1 MHTTTKSCDG
11 KVAIITGASS
21 GIGRATALLLAKEGA
36 AIVAGARRHDEL
48 EILVS
53 EIQETGGRAKAIVGD
68 ATEETF
74 ARELV
79 ECANAEFGGLD
90 MAVTAAGTLGP
101 MGPVI
106 DLERDSWDDVMA
118 TNLTSAYLAAKY
130 QIPAMLQR
138 GAGSLVFVSSFVGHT
153 AAMPGVAAY
162 AASKAGIIG
171 LMKTLAVEYGSQ
183 GIRSNALLPGGTQ
196 TAMADIMADTEEMQE
211 FVREMH
217 ALKRISTPEEQAE
230 AALFLASEASSFVTG
245 SAMLVDGGVS
255 ISKT

>member
-11 KVAIITGASS
+11 KVAIVTGASS
-21 GIGRATALLLAKEGA
+21 GIGRATALLLATEGA
-36 AIVAGARRHDEL
+36 AIVAGARRRGEL
-48 EILVS
+48 ETLVS
-53 EIQETGGRAKAIVGD
+53 EIEETGGQAKVIVGD
-68 ATEETF
+68 ATEESF

-79 ECANAEFGGLD
+79 DCASAEFGGLD
-90 MAVTAAGTLGP
+90 MAVNAAGTLGP

-118 TNLTSAYLAAKY
+118 TNLTSAYLAAKH

-162 AASKAGIIG
+162 AASKAGMIG
-171 LMKTLAVEYGSQ
+171 FMKTLAVEYGSQ